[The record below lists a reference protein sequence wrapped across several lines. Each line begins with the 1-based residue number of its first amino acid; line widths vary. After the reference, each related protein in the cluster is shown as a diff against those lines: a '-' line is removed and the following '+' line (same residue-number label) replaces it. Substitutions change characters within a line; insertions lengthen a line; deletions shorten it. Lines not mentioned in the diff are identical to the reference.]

1 MRKTLAAGVAA
12 LLIISLVS
20 GVAEAAPKATG
31 LWSVYNINSGGASYT
46 PKAAP
51 GSDTSIA
58 NFDFPSV
65 ATAALLTTSKDTTLL
80 GDLSGKTSIT
90 ATFTVT
96 ASSDAVFIYGGE
108 PDGSGAGSTVRLF
121 FESNNG
127 KFAYTNYWWSNYSA
141 DTSYTFVDGAIAT
154 VTLSV
159 PLATGNWSDWNGQS
173 DSSVAAAFAQA
184 LTDVNQIGLS
194 FGGGYF
200 FANGVGVSPGTASFS
215 LTSYTVN

>member
-12 LLIISLVS
+12 LLILSLVS

-31 LWSVYNINSGGASYT
+31 LWSIYNINSGGASYT

-51 GSDTSIA
+51 GTDTSIA
-58 NFDFPSV
+58 NFEFPSV

-80 GDLSGKTSIT
+80 GDVSGKTIT

-127 KFAYTNYWWSNYSA
+127 KFAYTNYWWSNPVHYS
-141 DTSYTFVDGAIAT
+141 FVDGTSAT
-154 VTLSV
+154 VTLTV
-159 PLATGNWSDWNGQS
+159 PLAPGNWSDWNGQS

-200 FANGVGVSPGTASFS
+200 FANGVGVSPGSASFS